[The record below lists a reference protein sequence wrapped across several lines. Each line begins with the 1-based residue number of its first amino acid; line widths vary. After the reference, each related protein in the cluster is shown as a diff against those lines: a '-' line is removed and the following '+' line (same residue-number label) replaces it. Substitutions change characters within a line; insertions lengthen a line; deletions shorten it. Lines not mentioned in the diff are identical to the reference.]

1 MYKLTQDAT
10 NQATDLDRALQV
22 YQFWTHKLYPKTRFK
37 ETVDRVEKLCHSKRM
52 QVRALDRFYLFVL
65 RSLTY
70 IEHAVVRL
78 HLAYG
83 ATKPMDS

>member
-1 MYKLTQDAT
+1 M
-10 NQATDLDRALQV
+10 LQV

-52 QVRALDRFYLFVL
+52 QVRALDRFHLFVL
-65 RSLTY
+65 RCLTY
-70 IEHAVVRL
+70 VGHAVDRL

-83 ATKPMDS
+83 ATKPMDL